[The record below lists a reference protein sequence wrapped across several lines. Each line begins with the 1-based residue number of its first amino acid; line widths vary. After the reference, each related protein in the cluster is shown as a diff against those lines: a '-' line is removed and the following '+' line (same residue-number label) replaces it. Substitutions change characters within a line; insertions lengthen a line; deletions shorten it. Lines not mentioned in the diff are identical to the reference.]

1 MPYQS
6 KLKVECSSA
15 VESGGGVRGEGRG
28 VQVKN
33 CESQSVCAHACA
45 FKAEVLKAGGLVR
58 ETLVEDMVL
67 TTSGAAALLDP
78 LDRQAWKGM

>member
-6 KLKVECSSA
+6 KLKVECSKA

-33 CESQSVCAHACA
+33 CESQSVCAHVCA
-45 FKAEVLKAGGLVR
+45 FKAGSLVR

>member
-6 KLKVECSSA
+6 KLKMECSKA
-15 VESGGGVRGEGRG
+15 VESGGGVRGEG
-28 VQVKN
+28 
-33 CESQSVCAHACA
+33 H
-45 FKAEVLKAGGLVR
+45 
-58 ETLVEDMVL
+58 VEDMVV